1 MHDLSR
7 RRLFRG
13 LAGASLLE
21 LAHYRAAWA
30 RAMAPQSDGRRLF
43 DIEKVADGAYFAKAR
58 PGAVT
63 NCNAAIF
70 ENSADVLVV
79 DAHSKPS
86 AAAALIA
93 QIKKEIT
100 AKPVRYVVN
109 THFHWDHTQ
118 GNHAYRAAESRIDF
132 IASEP
137 TKKLMSDLAEK
148 RLQLSLAA
156 VPQQVD
162 ALQARASK
170 SQSAAEKAWCAERIR
185 QLRAYQAE
193 LQNYHLELPTI
204 TFGKTYA
211 IHDKAHDLHLE
222 YHGHAHTGGDVV
234 VFCPQAR
241 AVATGDMI
249 LGTLPFI
256 ADGFP
261 RAWPKTID
269 SVGKLG
275 FDHVMPGHGPA
286 QHDRRPMTNERNYIE
301 ELAERVAA
309 GKKAGKTAAELQAEI
324 TVESLKSIQS
334 NRYSEYLMENQDHT
348 EPNLNAVERVR
359 SGVKTNVAD
368 VFKNIDRV

>member
-7 RRLFRG
+7 RDLFRG

-30 RAMAPQSDGRRLF
+30 RAMAPRTDAQLF
-43 DIEKVADGAYFAKAR
+43 DIEKVADGTYFAKAR

-70 ENSADVLVV
+70 ENSSDVLVV

-86 AAAALIA
+86 ASAALIA

-118 GNHAYRAAESRIDF
+118 GNHSYRAAENKIDF

-156 VPQQVD
+156 VPQQID
-162 ALQARASK
+162 ALEGRAAKSK
-170 SQSAAEKAWCAERIR
+170 SAVEKSWCDNRIR

-204 TFGKTYA
+204 TFGKSYV
-211 IHDKAHDLHLE
+211 INDKAHDLHIE

-261 RAWPKTID
+261 RVWPKTID
-269 SVGKLG
+269 SVGKLS
-275 FDHVMPGHGPA
+275 FNHVMPGHGPA
-286 QHDRRPMTNERNYIE
+286 QHDRQPMTNERNYIE
-301 ELAERVAA
+301 ELAERVGT

-334 NRYSEYLMENQDHT
+334 NRYAEYLMANQDHT
-348 EPNLNAVERVR
+348 EPNVNTVERVR
-359 SGVKTNVAD
+359 AGVKTNVAD
-368 VFKNIDRV
+368 VFKNVERV

>member
-7 RRLFRG
+7 RDLFRG

-30 RAMAPQSDGRRLF
+30 RAMAPQSDARLF
-43 DIEKVADGAYFAKAR
+43 NIEKVADGAYFAKAR

-170 SQSAAEKAWCAERIR
+170 SQSPAEKAWCAERIR
-185 QLRAYQAE
+185 QLRAYQTE

-204 TFGKTYA
+204 TFGKTYV

-269 SVGKLG
+269 SVAKLS
-275 FDHVMPGHGPA
+275 FDQVMPGHGPA

-324 TVESLKSIQS
+324 TAESLKSIQS
-334 NRYSEYLMENQDHT
+334 NRYSEYLMANQDHT
-348 EPNLNAVERVR
+348 EPNLNARERVR
-359 SGVKTNVAD
+359 AGVKTNIAD

>member
-7 RRLFRG
+7 RDLFRG
-13 LAGASLLE
+13 LAGASVLE

-30 RAMAPQSDGRRLF
+30 RAMASQSDATLF

-58 PGAVT
+58 PQAVT

-70 ENSADVLVV
+70 ENSTDVLVV

-100 AKPVRYVVN
+100 PKPVRYVVN

-118 GNHAYRAAESRIDF
+118 GNHAYRAAGSRIDF

-137 TKKLMSDLAEK
+137 TKKLMSDLAEQ
-148 RLQLSLAA
+148 RLKASLAA

-170 SQSAAEKAWCAERIR
+170 SRSEAEKAWCASRVR
-185 QLRAYQAE
+185 QLRAYQLE

-204 TFGKTYA
+204 TFGTSHVIK
-211 IHDKAHDLHLE
+211 DKAHDLHIE

-256 ADGFP
+256 ADGYP
-261 RAWPKTID
+261 RAWPTTID
-269 SVGKLG
+269 SVAKLS

-286 QHDRRPMTNERNYIE
+286 QHDRQPMTNERNYIE
-301 ELAERVAA
+301 ELAERVGA
-309 GKKAGKTAAELQAEI
+309 GKKAGKTPAVLQAEI
-324 TVESLKSIQS
+324 TVESLRSIQS
-334 NRYSEYLMENQDHT
+334 NRYAEYLMGNQDHT
-348 EPNLNAVERVR
+348 EPNLDAAARVR
-359 SGVKTNVAD
+359 AGVKTNIAD
-368 VFKNIDRV
+368 VFKNVDRV

>member
-7 RRLFRG
+7 RSLLRC
-13 LAGASLLE
+13 LAGASVLE

-30 RAMAPQSDGRRLF
+30 RAMAPESTATLF
-43 DIEKVADGAYFAKAR
+43 DIERVASGAYFAKSR
-58 PGAVT
+58 PQAVT

-70 ENSADVLVV
+70 ENANDVLIV

-93 QIKKEIT
+93 QIKREIT
-100 AKPVRYVVN
+100 TKPVRYVVN

-118 GNHAYRAAESRIDF
+118 GDHAYRATGNKIDF

-137 TKKLMSDLAEK
+137 TKKLMSDLAEQ
-148 RLQLSLAA
+148 RLQASLAA
-156 VPQQVD
+156 VPQQID
-162 ALQARASK
+162 AMEARASK
-170 SQSAAEKAWCAERIR
+170 AQSAVEKAWCESRIR

-193 LQNYHLELPTI
+193 LRNYQLELPTI
-204 TFGKTYA
+204 TFGTSHIIK
-211 IHDKAHDLHLE
+211 DKARDLHIE

-234 VFCPQAR
+234 VFCPQAQ

-256 ADGFP
+256 ADGYP
-261 RAWPKTID
+261 KVWPKTID
-269 SVGKLG
+269 SVAKLS

-286 QHDRRPMTNERNYIE
+286 QHNRQPMTNERNYIE
-301 ELAERVAA
+301 ELAEKVGA
-309 GKKAGKTAAELQAEI
+309 GKKAGKTAADLQAEI

-334 NRYSEYLMENQDHT
+334 NGYVEYLMGNQDHT
-348 EPNLNAVERVR
+348 EPNIDAAARVR
-359 SGVKTNVAD
+359 GGVKTNIAD

>member
-7 RRLFRG
+7 RNLFRC
-13 LAGASLLE
+13 LAGASVLE

-30 RAMAPQSDGRRLF
+30 RAMAPESTATLF
-43 DIEKVADGAYFAKAR
+43 DIERVASGAYFARSR
-58 PGAVT
+58 PQAVT

-70 ENSADVLVV
+70 ENANDVLIV

-93 QIKKEIT
+93 QIKREIT

-118 GNHAYRAAESRIDF
+118 GDHAYRATGNKIDF

-137 TKKLMSDLAEK
+137 TKKLMSDLAAQ
-148 RLQLSLAA
+148 RLQASLAA
-156 VPQQVD
+156 VPQQIK
-162 ALQARASK
+162 AMESRASK
-170 SQSAAEKAWCAERIR
+170 AQSAVEKAWCESRIR
-185 QLRAYQAE
+185 QLQAYQAE
-193 LQNYHLELPTI
+193 LQNYHLEVPTI
-204 TFGKTYA
+204 TFGTSHVIK
-211 IHDKAHDLHLE
+211 DKAHDLHIE

-256 ADGFP
+256 ADGYP
-261 RAWPKTID
+261 KVWPKTID
-269 SVGKLG
+269 SVAKLG

-286 QHDRRPMTNERNYIE
+286 QHNRQPMTNERNYIE
-301 ELAERVAA
+301 ELAEKVGA
-309 GKKAGKTAAELQAEI
+309 GKKAGKTAAVLQAEI

-334 NRYSEYLMENQDHT
+334 NGYAEYLMGNQDHT
-348 EPNLNAVERVR
+348 EPNIDAAARVR
-359 SGVKTNVAD
+359 GGVKTNIGD

>member
-7 RRLFRG
+7 RGLFRG

-30 RAMAPQSDGRRLF
+30 RAMAPQSDARLF
-43 DIEKVADGAYFAKAR
+43 DIEKVADGAYFARAR
-58 PGAVT
+58 PRAVT

-118 GNHAYRAAESRIDF
+118 GNHAYRAAENRIDF

-185 QLRAYQAE
+185 QLWAYQAE

-204 TFGKTYA
+204 TFGKTYV

-269 SVGKLG
+269 SVGKLS

-348 EPNLNAVERVR
+348 EPNLNPVERVR
-359 SGVKTNVAD
+359 AGVKTNIAD

>member
-7 RRLFRG
+7 RSLFRS

-30 RAMAPQSDGRRLF
+30 RAMAPRSETALF
-43 DIEKVADGAYFAKAR
+43 DIEKIADGAYFARAR

-100 AKPVRYVVN
+100 PKPVRYIVN

-118 GNHAYRAAESRIDF
+118 GNHAYRAAENRIDF

-170 SQSAAEKAWCAERIR
+170 SQSAAEKAWCEDRIR
-185 QLRAYQAE
+185 QLQAYQAE
-193 LQNYHLELPTI
+193 LRNYHLELPTI
-204 TFGKTYA
+204 TFGKSYV
-211 IHDKAHDLHLE
+211 INDKVHDLHIE

-261 RAWPKTID
+261 RVWPKTID
-269 SVGKLG
+269 SVGRLG

-286 QHDRRPMTNERNYIE
+286 QHNRQPMTNERNYIE
-301 ELAERVAA
+301 ELAEKVGT
-309 GKKAGKTAAELQAEI
+309 GKKAGKTAAELQTEI

-334 NRYSEYLMENQDHT
+334 NGYAAYLMGNQDHT
-348 EPNLNAVERVR
+348 EPNVDAVARVR
-359 SGVKTNVAD
+359 AGVKTNIAD
-368 VFKNIDRV
+368 VFKNVDRV

>member
-7 RRLFRG
+7 RGLFRG

-30 RAMAPQSDGRRLF
+30 RAMAPQSDARLF

-70 ENSADVLVV
+70 ENSGDVLVV

-118 GNHAYRAAESRIDF
+118 GNHAYRAAENRIDF

-204 TFGKTYA
+204 TFGKTYVL
-211 IHDKAHDLHLE
+211 HDKAHDLHLE

-269 SVGKLG
+269 SVGKLS

-301 ELAERVAA
+301 ELAERVAT

-334 NRYSEYLMENQDHT
+334 NRYSEYLMANQDHT
-348 EPNLNAVERVR
+348 EPNLNAQERVR
-359 SGVKTNVAD
+359 AGVKTNIAD

>member
-7 RRLFRG
+7 RDLFRG

-30 RAMAPQSDGRRLF
+30 RAMAPRSDAQLF
-43 DIEKVADGAYFAKAR
+43 DIEKVANGAYFAKAR
-58 PGAVT
+58 PQALT

-70 ENSADVLVV
+70 ENSTDVLVV

-118 GNHAYRAAESRIDF
+118 GSHAYRAAESRVDF
-132 IASEP
+132 IASET
-137 TKKLMSDLAEK
+137 TKKLMSDLAGK
-148 RLQLSLAA
+148 RLQVSLAA

-162 ALQARASK
+162 ALNARASK
-170 SQSAAEKAWCAERIR
+170 SHSGAEKAWCENRIQ
-185 QLRAYQAE
+185 QLRAYQTE

-204 TFGKTYA
+204 TFGTSYVVK
-211 IHDKAHDLHLE
+211 DKAHDLHIE

-234 VFCPQAR
+234 VYCPQAR

-269 SVGKLG
+269 SVAKLS

-286 QHDRRPMTNERNYIE
+286 QHNRQPMTNERNYIE
-301 ELAERVAA
+301 ELAERVGT
-309 GKKAGKTAAELQAEI
+309 GKKAGKTVAALQAEI

-334 NRYSEYLMENQDHT
+334 NRYAEYLIGNQDRT
-348 EPNLNAVERVR
+348 EPNMDAAARVR
-359 SGVKTNVAD
+359 GGVKTNIAD
-368 VFKNIDRV
+368 VFKNVDRV